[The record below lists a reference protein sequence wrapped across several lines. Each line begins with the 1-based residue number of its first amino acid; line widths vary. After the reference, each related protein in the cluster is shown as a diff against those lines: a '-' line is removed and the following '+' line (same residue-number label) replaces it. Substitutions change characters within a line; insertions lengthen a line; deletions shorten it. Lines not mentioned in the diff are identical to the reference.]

1 MAYKSMQLLQ
11 NEIPVSFGG
20 SSLGSS
26 HQLYKNAVVYVDATM
41 NTIEDPTGK
50 SKNSYIF
57 VYTYGRTSDGYLNYS
72 NLKSPDN
79 INTNTYPPLP
89 ETLPNG
95 YLTAEEKA
103 ARTQSVNN
111 SSNGILDSSQLDQW
125 GLQEAT
131 DNYGYLANTDDL
143 RIDYNLT
150 NIRSALGIF
159 GLPYQFLPHVDMR
172 ITNGAQ
178 EVVGGNYRYSTD
190 ITGSDL
196 VSDADD
202 LGIGYRW
209 MYNIYSKIPLLLMTP
224 GKANFLNKY
233 SKEERESVAKGL
245 VSILRGGRDDQNSL
259 AEVFEK
265 EGKYY
270 EFNADL
276 PTYYNYVNPMCRAAS
291 IFMGIGDMTI
301 DDQMT
306 NAGTPLKKAAWDSF
320 TSTRLK
326 SFQDLG
332 STGFIGFYVDSPTEI
347 RESFSNQT
355 SESSLKGMA
364 DSISEQGKELN
375 FLFGY
380 GASALDI
387 NDTEISRSIEELS
400 NDISRLTSKNN
411 ILNSIT
417 KHLQTVAAGG
427 RIVFPEIWSNSSFD
441 KSYNIDIK
449 LVSPDADKLS
459 IYLNII
465 VPLMHLIA
473 LVAPRTKGKNT
484 GGMNQNAYF
493 QPFLVRAVYK
503 SMFSVD
509 TGIIT
514 SMDISKGE
522 EGRWTPDGLPTSVN
536 VSLTIKDL
544 YQVMSISPTEYLE
557 MNLFAGVGS
566 DTYSNTTLMDYIGT
580 LCGVNIFQPDI
591 RRAVDMWYTMNMG
604 AGMSS
609 IVQTEIYTKMQNK
622 IQQVVGSW
630 WRSAGR

>member
-1 MAYKSMQLLQ
+1 MAYTAKILTQ
-11 NEIPVSFGG
+11 NTIPVNESGQ
-20 SSLGSS
+20 SLGNSR
-26 HQLYKNAVVYVDATM
+26 QLYKNAIVYIEATLTQRKII
-41 NTIEDPTGK
+41 NNYT
-50 SKNSYIF
+50 YYY
-57 VYTYGRTSDGYLNYS
+57 VYTHGRTSDGYVNSSILENPPSDINS
-72 NLKSPDN
+72 NL
-79 INTNTYPPLP
+79 YPISTP
-89 ETLPNG
+89 TLPNG
-95 YLTAEEKA
+95 YLTASEIANK
-103 ARTQSVNN
+103 TQSVRDN
-111 SSNGILDSSQLDQW
+111 SNAALSLENLYTETI
-125 GLQEAT
+125 
-131 DNYGYLANTDDL
+131 DNYRYLTNTNDL
-143 RIDYNLT
+143 NIDYDIV
-150 NIRSALGIF
+150 NIRAALGIF

-172 ITNGAQ
+172 MIPVTSA
-178 EVVGGNYRYSTD
+178 GGRGNVYGDQLNSIYNSQAS
-190 ITGSDL
+190 SDL
-196 VSDADD
+196 VSEADE
-202 LGIGYRW
+202 LGLGYRW
-209 MYNIYSKIPLLLMTP
+209 MYNIYNKMPLLLMTP

-233 SKEERESVAKGL
+233 NKEEKETVVQAIVSGL
-245 VSILRGGRDDQNSL
+245 QRTFDRNSL
-259 AEVFEK
+259 ADVFDK
-265 EGKYY
+265 EGRYY

-291 IFMGIGDMTI
+291 IFLGIGNTTI

-306 NAGTPLKKAAWDSF
+306 GAGTPLKNAAWDAF
-320 TSTRLK
+320 TSTRLS
-326 SFQDLG
+326 SFQRLG
-332 STGFIGFYVDSPTEI
+332 STGFIGFYIDSPTEI

-387 NDTEISRSIEELS
+387 NDTEISRSIEELT

-427 RIVFPEIWSNSSFD
+427 RLVFPEIWSNSSFD
-441 KSYNIDIK
+441 RSYNIDIK
-449 LVSPDADKLS
+449 LISPDADKLS

-544 YQVMSISPTEYLE
+544 YQVMSISPTEYLN

-566 DTYSNTTLMDYIGT
+566 DTYSNTALMDYIGT
-580 LCGVNIFQPDI
+580 LCGVNIFEPDI
-591 RRAVDMWYTMNMG
+591 RRTVDMWYTLQYG
-604 AGMSS
+604 AGLKS
-609 IVQTEIYTKMQNK
+609 IITTDIWSGLQNN
-622 IQQVVGSW
+622 IQNTVSSW
-630 WRSAGR
+630 WRNYGR

>member
-1 MAYKSMQLLQ
+1 MAYKSMQLKS
-11 NEIPVSFGG
+11 NEIPVSSSGT
-20 SSLGSS
+20 SLGVS
-26 HQLYKNAVVYVDATM
+26 HQLYKNAVVYVDASMSSTRTFG
-41 NTIEDPTGK
+41 NYT
-50 SKNSYIF
+50 YIYA
-57 VYTYGRTSDGYLNYS
+57 YTYGRTSDGYLKTA
-72 NLKSPDN
+72 NLQTPSEV
-79 INTNTYPPLP
+79 NTNLYPNTCT
-89 ETLPNG
+89 TLPNG
-95 YLTAEEKA
+95 YLTAAEKEKL
-103 ARTQSVNN
+103 TQSV
-111 SSNGILDSSQLDQW
+111 SSSSDDLLELDQW
-125 GLQEAT
+125 AT
-131 DNYGYLANTDDL
+131 TESSRYVYLTDSMSDFN
-143 RIDYNLT
+143 YNLR

-172 ITNGAQ
+172 MSSVNDATGRNNVYSDQLRVNG
-178 EVVGGNYRYSTD
+178 S
-190 ITGSDL
+190 SDL
-196 VSDADD
+196 VSEADE
-202 LGIGYRW
+202 LGLGYRW
-209 MYNIYSKIPLLLMTP
+209 MYNIYDKMPLLLMTP

-233 SKEERESVAKGL
+233 THEEKESVVQMI
-245 VSILRGGRDDQNSL
+245 VSGFQRGADNAGALSD
-259 AEVFEK
+259 VFEK
-265 EGKYY
+265 EGRYY

-276 PTYYNYVNPMCRAAS
+276 PTYYNYVNPMCRAAAV
-291 IFMGIGDMTI
+291 FMGIGDITI
-301 DDQMT
+301 DDTMT
-306 NAGTPLKKAAWDSF
+306 GAGTPLKKASWDSF
-320 TSTRLK
+320 TSTRLQ

-332 STGFIGFYVDSPTEI
+332 DTGFIGFYIDTPTEI

-387 NDTEISRSIEELS
+387 NDTEISNTIAELTS
-400 NDISRLTSKNN
+400 DISRLTSKNN

-417 KHLQTVAAGG
+417 KHLQTVASGG
-427 RIVFPEIWSNSSFD
+427 RLVFPEIWSNSSFD

-514 SMDISKGE
+514 SMDINKGD
-522 EGRWTPDGLPTSVN
+522 EGRWTPDGLPTSVT
-536 VSLTIKDL
+536 VSFTIKDL
-544 YQVMSISPTEYLE
+544 YQVMSISPTEYLD
-557 MNLFAGVGS
+557 MNMLTGVGS
-566 DTYSNTTLMDYIGT
+566 DTYCNTTLMDYIGT

-591 RRAVDMWYTMNMG
+591 KRAVDMWYMMNLG
-604 AGMSS
+604 NS
-609 IVQTEIYTKMQNK
+609 INDIIHTEIFTKMQNS
-622 IQQVVGSW
+622 IQNIVQSW
-630 WRSAGR
+630 WRS

>member
-1 MAYKSMQLLQ
+1 MAYVARMLTQ
-11 NEIPVSFGG
+11 NVIPVSENGE
-20 SSLGSS
+20 SLGNSR
-26 HQLYKNAVVYVDATM
+26 QLYKNAIVYVEATL
-41 NTIEDPTGK
+41 NEYKII
-50 SKNSYIF
+50 NNYRYYF
-57 VYTYGRTSDGYLNYS
+57 VYTYGRTSDGYIKSAILGDPSDEINS
-72 NLKSPDN
+72 NL
-79 INTNTYPPLP
+79 YPRS
-89 ETLPNG
+89 TTVLPNG
-95 YLTAEEKA
+95 YLTASERA
-103 ARTQSVNN
+103 ARTQSVRDT
-111 SSNGILDSSQLDQW
+111 SDAA
-125 GLQEAT
+125 LQEISTEAIE
-131 DNYGYLANTDDL
+131 NYKYLTNTSDL
-143 RIDYNLT
+143 NIDYDIV
-150 NIRSALGIF
+150 NIRAALGIF

-172 ITNGAQ
+172 MLPVTSA
-178 EVVGGNYRYSTD
+178 GGRGNMYRDQLNSIYNSNAS
-190 ITGSDL
+190 SDL
-196 VSDADD
+196 VSDADE
-202 LGIGYRW
+202 LGLGYRW
-209 MYNIYSKIPLLLMTP
+209 MYNIYNKMPLLLMTP

-233 SKEERESVAKGL
+233 NKEEKETVVQAIASGL
-245 VSILRGGRDDQNSL
+245 QRTFDKNSL
-259 AEVFEK
+259 ADVFDK
-265 EGKYY
+265 EGRYY

-291 IFMGIGDMTI
+291 IFLGIGNMTI

-306 NAGTPLKKAAWDSF
+306 GAGTPLKNAAWDSF
-320 TSTRLK
+320 TSTRLR

-332 STGFIGFYVDSPTEI
+332 STGFIGFYIDSPTEI

-387 NDTEISRSIEELS
+387 NDTEISRSIEELT

-427 RIVFPEIWSNSSFD
+427 RLVFPEIWSNSSFD
-441 KSYNIDIK
+441 RSYNIDIK

-473 LVAPRTKGKNT
+473 LVAPRTKGKNS

-544 YQVMSISPTEYLE
+544 YQVMSISPTEYLS

-566 DTYSNTTLMDYIGT
+566 DTYSNTALMDYIGT
-580 LCGVNIFQPDI
+580 LCGVNIFEPDI
-591 RRAVDMWYTMNMG
+591 KRTVDMWYTLQYG
-604 AGMSS
+604 GGLKS
-609 IVQTEIYTKMQNK
+609 IITTDIWSGLQNN
-622 IQQVVGSW
+622 IQNAVASW
-630 WRSAGR
+630 WRTYGR